1 MRTDGLRYLVLTG
14 PKRWRGRVAGALRG
28 TPLWT
33 PLRALY
39 HACRPLWRNSVVRS
53 CIMPVR
59 RRLYCADPRSYW
71 QREGGSQYMRD
82 EAFLLGEGS
91 LTEDQGRFLATAIA
105 GLGATSVLEVG
116 CGYGR
121 LLRELRKRL
130 DARLVGCDFSEPQL
144 GTAREYVSPAVIPLV
159 LADATHG
166 LPFKDSAF
174 EVVYTQ
180 GSLMH
185 VPAPLDRAYRR
196 ELARVARRYIV
207 HTEDVQE
214 SDSMFA
220 HDNEGHYK
228 ELGHR
233 LVEAR
238 PYPFNLAG
246 QTMRFEVFEL
256 RKSHEV

>member
-1 MRTDGLRYLVLTG
+1 VRADGLRYVLLTG
-14 PKRWRGRVAGALRG
+14 PKRWRGQVTHALRG

-33 PLRALY
+33 PLRAVY
-39 HACRPLWRNSVVRS
+39 HGVRPLWRNALVRA
-53 CIMPVR
+53 CVMPVR
-59 RRLYCADPRSYW
+59 RRMYCADPRSYW
-71 QREGGSQYMRD
+71 QREGGGQYMQD
-82 EAFLLGEGS
+82 ESFLLGAGS
-91 LTEDQGRFLATAIA
+91 LTEQQGQFLAAAIQ

-121 LLRELRKRL
+121 MLGELRRYL
-130 DARLVGCDFSEPQL
+130 GARLVGCDFSEPQL
-144 GTAREYVSPAVIPLV
+144 VTARQYLTPAVIPLV
-159 LADATHG
+159 LADATRG
-166 LPFKDSAF
+166 LPFEDSAF
-174 EVVYTQ
+174 DVVYTQ

-185 VPAPLDRAYRR
+185 VPAPLDRAYRG
-196 ELARVARRYIV
+196 ELARVARRYII

-238 PYPFNLAG
+238 PYPLNLAG
-246 QTMRFEVFEL
+246 QTMKFEVFEL
-256 RKSHEV
+256 RKARD

>member
-1 MRTDGLRYLVLTG
+1 VKTDGLRYVLLTG
-14 PKRWRGRVAGALRG
+14 PKRWRGRVTGALRG

-39 HACRPLWRNSVVRS
+39 HACRPLWRNSLVRS

-59 RRLYCADPRSYW
+59 RRMYCADPRSYW
-71 QREGGSQYMRD
+71 QREGGGQYMRD
-82 EAFLLGEGS
+82 EAFLLGPGS
-91 LTEDQGRFLATAIA
+91 LTEDQGRFLAAAIA
-105 GLGATSVLEVG
+105 GLAATSVLEVG

-130 DARLVGCDFSEPQL
+130 DARLVGCDFSEPQVR
-144 GTAREYVSPAVIPLV
+144 TARQYVAPTSIPLV
-159 LADATHG
+159 LADATQS

-185 VPAPLDRAYRR
+185 VPAPLDRAYRS

-207 HTEDVQE
+207 RTEDVQE

-220 HDNEGHYK
+220 HDNEDTTKSWGIGS
-228 ELGHR
+228 L
-233 LVEAR
+233 R
-238 PYPFNLAG
+238 PGSIRSISPG
-246 QTMRFEVFEL
+246 RP
-256 RKSHEV
+256 